1 MRMGARELAVAVLL
15 LGALGVAT
23 NMPAADG
30 VKPVL
35 YVTNSLGDDI
45 TVIDLH
51 TLKATADI
59 KVGDKVHGVCA
70 PADGRQLFTTIES
83 EKALKVLDTATNEI
97 VATIQLTGRPNQ
109 CASTPDGRYVAVPI
123 RDNGSI
129 DIVDVPQRKVLKVLP
144 IEGPHNCYNSGSNT
158 DMYCSSMK
166 GNEIARINL
175 KTMEYAG
182 KIAVGGIPR
191 PYAVSTDQK
200 MLYVALTDFH
210 GFAAV
215 DLANGNKIERVELPA
230 ATAASNC
237 EKLEPR
243 TPTHGLALTPDDK
256 QLWITSLSD
265 SGVYVY
271 DVATKKISKEVPTGT
286 CPNWISVSPDGK
298 YVTVS
303 NSASDDSSIF
313 DAKTHRELARV
324 KVGKGPKRLLAV
336 NISASSGPSQ

>member
-1 MRMGARELAVAVLL
+1 MRMRIPRFATGGLL
-15 LGALGVAT
+15 LAALAIGSNV
-23 NMPAADG
+23 PAADR

-59 KVGDKVHGVCA
+59 KVGEKVHGVCA
-70 PADGRQLFTTIES
+70 PADGRHLFTTIES
-83 EKALKVLDTATNEI
+83 ENALKVLDTATNEI

-109 CASTPDGRYVAVPI
+109 CAATPDGRYVAVPI
-123 RDNGSI
+123 RTNDIN
-129 DIVDVPQRKVLKVLP
+129 IVDVAQRKVVKVLP

-166 GNEIARINL
+166 GNEIARIDL
-175 KTMEYAG
+175 KTMEYSG
-182 KIAVGGIPR
+182 KIPVGGIPR
-191 PYAVSTDQK
+191 PYAVSQNQK

-230 ATAASNC
+230 PTAASNC

-256 QLWITSLSD
+256 HLWVTSLSD

-271 DVATKKISKEVPTGT
+271 DVATKKISAEVPTGT

-303 NSASDDSSIF
+303 NSASDDSSII

-336 NISASSGPSQ
+336 NIPAS

>member
-1 MRMGARELAVAVLL
+1 MRIGNRELAMAALVL
-15 LGALGVAT
+15 LGAMAASHSV
-23 NMPAADG
+23 PAAND
-30 VKPVL
+30 VKPIL
-35 YVTNSLGDDI
+35 YVTNSLGDNI

-51 TLKATADI
+51 SLKATADI
-59 KVGDKVHGVCA
+59 KVGEKVHGVCA
-70 PADGRQLFTTIES
+70 PSDGRHLFTTIES
-83 EKALKVLDTATNEI
+83 EKSLKVLDTSTNEI

-109 CASTPDGRYVAVPI
+109 CASTPDGRFVAVPI

-129 DIVDVPQRKVLKVLP
+129 DIVSIPEKKVAKVLP

-158 DMYCSSMK
+158 TMYCSSMQ
-166 GNEIARINL
+166 GNEIARIDLNTL
-175 KTMEYAG
+175 EYAG

-191 PYAVSTDQK
+191 PYAVATSEK
-200 MLYVALTDFH
+200 MMYVALTDFH

-215 DLANGNKIERVELPA
+215 DMANGNKIERVELPA
-230 ATAASNC
+230 PTAAGNC

-243 TPTHGLALTPDDK
+243 TPTHGVALTPDDK

-271 DVATKKISKEVPTGT
+271 DVASKKISREIPTGA

-303 NSASDDSSIF
+303 DSASDEATII
-313 DAKTHRELARV
+313 DAKSHRELARI
-324 KVGKGPKRLLAV
+324 KVGKGPKRLLAI
-336 NISASSGPSQ
+336 NIPAN

>member
-1 MRMGARELAVAVLL
+1 MRVGNRGLAIASLL
-15 LGALGVAT
+15 LLAALVAGRSI
-23 NMPAADG
+23 PAANG

-51 TLKATADI
+51 TLKSTADI
-59 KVGDKVHGVCA
+59 KVGEKVHGVCA
-70 PADGRQLFTTIES
+70 PADGKHLFTTIES
-83 EKALKVLDTATNEI
+83 ENALKVIDTATNEI

-109 CASTPDGRYVAVPI
+109 CAATPDGRYVAVPI
-123 RDNGSI
+123 RTNDIN
-129 DIVDVPQRKVLKVLP
+129 IVDVAQKKVVKVLP
-144 IEGPHNCYNSGSNT
+144 IDGPHNCYNANSNT

-166 GNEIARINL
+166 GNEIDRIDL
-175 KTMEYAG
+175 KTMEYTG
-182 KIAVGGIPR
+182 KIPVGGIPR
-191 PYAVSTDQK
+191 PYAVSRDEK
-200 MLYVALTDFH
+200 MMYVAVTDFH
-210 GFAAV
+210 GVAAV
-215 DLANGNKIERVELPA
+215 DMANGNKIERIQLPA
-230 ATAASNC
+230 PTAASNC

-243 TPTHGLALTPDDK
+243 TPTHGVALTPDDK

-271 DVATKKISKEVPTGT
+271 DVATKKISQEVPTGA

-303 NSASDDSSIF
+303 NSASDDSSII
-313 DAKTHRELARV
+313 DAKTHRELARI

-336 NISASSGPSQ
+336 NIPAN

>member
-1 MRMGARELAVAVLL
+1 MIAAALLATLGIAAR
-15 LGALGVAT
+15 
-23 NMPAADG
+23 MPAASG
-30 VKPVL
+30 TKPVL

-59 KVGDKVHGVCA
+59 KVGEKVHGVCA
-70 PADGRQLFTTIES
+70 PADGKHLFTTIES
-83 EKALKVLDTATNEI
+83 EKVLKVLDTATNEI

-109 CASTPDGRYVAVPI
+109 CASTPDGHYVAVPI

-129 DIVDVPQRKVLKVLP
+129 DIVDVPQQKVAKTLP
-144 IEGPHNCYNSGSNT
+144 ILGPHNCYNSGSNS
-158 DMYCSSMK
+158 DMYCSSMQ
-166 GNEIARINL
+166 GNEIARIDL
-175 KTMEYAG
+175 KTMDYAG
-182 KIAVGGIPR
+182 KVAVGGIPR
-191 PYAVSTDQK
+191 PYAVSRDEK
-200 MLYVALTDFH
+200 MLYVALTSFH

-215 DLANGNKIERVELPA
+215 DMANGNKVERVELPA
-230 ATAASNC
+230 PTAASNC
-237 EKLEPR
+237 EKLEPK

-298 YVTVS
+298 FVTVS
-303 NSASDDSSIF
+303 NSASDDSSII

-336 NISASSGPSQ
+336 NIPAN